1 MIDLTSCF
9 KLLLTSINKAQKIVF
24 DDFYTFFVI
33 NVNPHYYNGF
43 IEFYCTDTNDIL
55 FI

>member
-9 KLLLTSINKAQKIVF
+9 KLLLTSINKAEKIVF

-33 NVNPHYYNGF
+33 NVNPDYYNGF
-43 IEFYCTDTNDIL
+43 IEFYCTDANNIL